1 MNKKIFLFGVCLL
14 FIQLLWAQET
24 EKGIR
29 FIDNEPWEKV
39 LKKAKKQHKPIF
51 VDCYTSWC
59 GPCKQLAKDVF
70 TREDVGQFVNEQFVS
85 VKYDVEKENG
95 LNFARQYRDQ
105 ISAFPTLLLIQTDG
119 TVMSRIVGAYPA
131 EEILQSIKDGLEGK
145 TWQKMAQEYEAGKR
159 DYNFIIDYL
168 NRLSI
173 AGEDKKYEEV
183 RHSYVKSFPVDSLL
197 NRQIWDL
204 GKDYIRNPKTEEYQF
219 LLHHLNEFANRGF
232 NRYDLEWTLA
242 ILSFY
247 PISDI
252 VKESLKDRN
261 SAKKE
266 TWMKELKE
274 LEKMLE
280 KPIKKFPEYL
290 AYTRLEQS
298 YLEGDTEELAYRLIY
313 LGENHLLDMLDW
325 EKAWIE
331 YVIDHLSDK
340 QLLRR
345 CVDYLQ
351 GKQTANE
358 EGNDWIIN
366 NCYGV
371 LAKGYTKLGEQAKA
385 EACSR
390 RAVEVD
396 KQNKEKLNF

>member
-173 AGEDKKYEEV
+173 AGEDKKYEE
-183 RHSYVKSFPVDSLL
+183 
-197 NRQIWDL
+197 I
-204 GKDYIRNPKTEEYQF
+204 G
-219 LLHHLNEFANRGF
+219 
-232 NRYDLEWTLA
+232 
-242 ILSFY
+242 
-247 PISDI
+247 
-252 VKESLKDRN
+252 
-261 SAKKE
+261 
-266 TWMKELKE
+266 
-274 LEKMLE
+274 
-280 KPIKKFPEYL
+280 
-290 AYTRLEQS
+290 
-298 YLEGDTEELAYRLIY
+298 
-313 LGENHLLDMLDW
+313 
-325 EKAWIE
+325 
-331 YVIDHLSDK
+331 
-340 QLLRR
+340 
-345 CVDYLQ
+345 
-351 GKQTANE
+351 
-358 EGNDWIIN
+358 
-366 NCYGV
+366 
-371 LAKGYTKLGEQAKA
+371 
-385 EACSR
+385 
-390 RAVEVD
+390 RAHV
-396 KQNKEKLNF
+396 